1 MIIVHLDTHDS
12 ILLKSNDK
20 SFHALYYIMKQMNL
34 EENRWYADKTNKTA
48 VCEKLSISLP
58 ALEKML
64 ASLKERSII
73 LPQQR
78 GIYSLSH
85 ELIEGY

>member
-1 MIIVHLDTHDS
+1 MIIVHLDIHDS

-20 SFHALYYIMKQMNL
+20 SFHALYYIMKQMDL
-34 EENRWYADKTNKTA
+34 ENNRWYADRTNKTA
-48 VCEKLSISLP
+48 VCNQLSISLP

-64 ASLKERSII
+64 ASLKERNLVITV
-73 LPQQR
+73 QR
-78 GIYSLSH
+78 GLYSLAP

>member
-1 MIIVHLDTHDS
+1 MIIAHLDTYDS

-20 SFHALYYIMKQMNL
+20 SFHALYYIIKQMDL
-34 EENRWYADKTNKTA
+34 ELNTWYADKTNKTA
-48 VCEKLSISLP
+48 VCDKLSVTMP

-64 ASLKERSII
+64 ASLKDRELII
-73 LPQQR
+73 PKQR
-78 GIYSLSH
+78 GIYQLCP

>member
-1 MIIVHLDTHDS
+1 MIVVHLDTYDS

-20 SFHALYYIMKQMNL
+20 SFHALYYIIKQMDL
-34 EENRWYADKTNKTA
+34 ELNTWYADKTNKTA
-48 VCEKLSISLP
+48 VCSKLSVSMP

-64 ASLKERSII
+64 ASLKDRELIV
-73 LPQQR
+73 PKQR
-78 GIYSLSH
+78 GIYQLCP

>member
-1 MIIVHLDTHDS
+1 MIIVHLDTYDS

-20 SFHALYYIMKQMNL
+20 SFHALYYIIKQMDL
-34 EENRWYADKTNKTA
+34 EKNQWYADKTNKTA

-64 ASLKERSII
+64 ASLKERNLVITV
-73 LPQQR
+73 QR
-78 GIYSLSH
+78 GLYSLAP